1 MSKALLE
8 LFIPARDI
16 VWGRAVVVHGV
27 LVEVGGVEVG
37 LDGGDNGGTQATHP
51 QSCNKI
57 SVKKQLNP
65 VVAATAKTVGIELIH
80 LAGFFQLGHKRKQ
93 GALTFPVEAV
103 EPLVLLD
110 VPNPSLLVAKSLRTV
125 VSEMVEK
132 LCLGARCNFWM
143 YVILGRL
150 KPAQLLDQLLST
162 SGDLSW
168 EVYRV
173 NSLENFS
180 YQKMTENTSEVVQE
194 ISNSYIVSIH
204 GFKEVSR
211 YKTIN

>member
-1 MSKALLE
+1 M
-8 LFIPARDI
+8 
-16 VWGRAVVVHGV
+16 
-27 LVEVGGVEVG
+27 
-37 LDGGDNGGTQATHP
+37 
-51 QSCNKI
+51 
-57 SVKKQLNP
+57 
-65 VVAATAKTVGIELIH
+65 
-80 LAGFFQLGHKRKQ
+80 
-93 GALTFPVEAV
+93 
-103 EPLVLLD
+103 LLD

-132 LCLGARCNFWM
+132 LCFGARCNFWM

-168 EVYRV
+168 EVYRI
-173 NSLENFS
+173 NSLENFN